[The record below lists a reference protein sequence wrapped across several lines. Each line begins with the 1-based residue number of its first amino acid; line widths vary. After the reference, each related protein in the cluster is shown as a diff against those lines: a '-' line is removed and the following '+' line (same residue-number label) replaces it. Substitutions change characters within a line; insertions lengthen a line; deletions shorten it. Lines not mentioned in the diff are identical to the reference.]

1 MHQAFEG
8 FEPRSN
14 RGSGVA
20 RPPLLHC
27 KRPGAWGAMQEEI
40 TFRGGRDANLAR
52 RSATTSSSAL
62 LPFFGIFSSNV
73 HPLISSAKKTPR
85 RAKSFRPDPKTHTRA
100 SGKKCLLSRCEPQ
113 EHGSP
118 RGRATHGGSSTAK
131 ALWKGHSPCRWPHLR
146 CSPQPQP
153 QTTTQKYWKLTP
165 ATFEGASGR
174 GGSPVQRTPL
184 RARGTSAGV
193 YLSPGRDGVRWSSSH
208 ASRCAILGGGA

>member
-1 MHQAFEG
+1 MRLYANSDRQTARMHQAFEG
-8 FEPRSN
+8 LEPRSN

-20 RPPLLHC
+20 RPLLLHC

-100 SGKKCLLSRCEPQ
+100 SARNVYSADASLR
-113 EHGSP
+113 
-118 RGRATHGGSSTAK
+118 STAPR
-131 ALWKGHSPCRWPHLR
+131 AVEPRLAVQAP
-146 CSPQPQP
+146 PQLSGKVIP
-153 QTTTQKYWKLTP
+153 P
-165 ATFEGASGR
+165 A
-174 GGSPVQRTPL
+174 
-184 RARGTSAGV
+184 
-193 YLSPGRDGVRWSSSH
+193 DGLIFAVR
-208 ASRCAILGGGA
+208 RNPNP